1 MRTFRDS
8 SSATRHPALAWTALI
23 VFLAGACW
31 TASSSLFPPE
41 QLKRQL
47 EISRSLEA
55 DDGDAESLIAD
66 FQQAFPK
73 NPVGMVF
80 AAELAARK
88 FDHERSLEL
97 FSQLPDDNG
106 ALQLARELGV
116 ARRLQ
121 VLGRTDEQEAA
132 LRKALQLDE
141 KNREANSRL
150 GHLLHVQGR
159 TWESLPYFMTLIRNG
174 VCRGDELIAVATT
187 ERYFRADDDIE
198 FAVNRAGAVQP
209 AMKIGQARRLLF
221 ENKHQEATEL
231 FRQIVQQV
239 PSLGEA
245 QGRLGRL
252 YVENGTF
259 ADVRNWDQSLWTA
272 NIQHPEIWFARG
284 LQARRHGKI
293 DGAAFCF
300 LQAILLSPNHLP
312 ANTQMTSCLE
322 QLGKSDAA
330 RYFGNRTV
338 LLSELDIQL
347 NILRGNVDE
356 QLMLKVALLQADLHR
371 YWEAAG
377 WIHVLSSISV
387 VPDSVQTQARKWRQ
401 LALQD
406 PSQNYGFQ
414 QEVLALDLGTLRPPL
429 WNDVEA
435 ESLTKTPAGRSAD
448 QSAQVWKDLAHESG
462 LRFRYFEG
470 TKEEN
475 RLQHIFNV
483 VGGGVGALDFDRDD
497 CPDLYFAQACDWRNP
512 EQQSESDRL
521 FRNIRATGFHDVTEV
536 SNVREFSFSHGVS
549 TGDFDCDGFTDVYVC
564 NLGANRLYRNLGDGT
579 FEEVS
584 AATGVDGSNW
594 SISAAFAD
602 FNNDGLSDLFVGNY
616 TLPQETASKICT
628 RSDGKEMA
636 CTPDVLPAASDQVY
650 LNRGDGT
657 FLEITDA
664 SGVFEQSGR
673 ALGLIA
679 WDFFGE
685 GRTSIFVAND
695 TSANFLYHNVR
706 NTTAGELSQPQFQE
720 EGILQGVAYDLD
732 GNAQASMGV
741 AAGDVNHDGLI
752 DMFITNFANESN
764 TLYVQNP
771 DRTFLD
777 QTRQFRLR
785 DSGFSALGFGTQMLD
800 ANFDNW
806 PDIVIT
812 NGHVDQ
818 SESEPNADRMQ
829 PQLLINQN
837 GEEFSEVVFSE
848 EDSFFKR
855 RTLGRGVATLDWNAD
870 GRQDFVVSHLHDDAA
885 LVTSLTPR
893 NMEARSIRLVS
904 RTANRDG
911 QGAQVTI
918 RSQEREWH
926 YLLPGGF
933 GYLCSNMPVIF
944 HYQPAGEGSSEV
956 TVRWPD
962 GQTEHWTAQLS
973 ATNIILQGVDRI
985 FTE

>member
-1 MRTFRDS
+1 MRTLRDS
-8 SSATRHPALAWTALI
+8 SSTTPHPAFAWTAMI

-31 TASSSLFPPE
+31 TVSQSLFPPE
-41 QLKRQL
+41 RLKRQL

-55 DDGDAESLIAD
+55 EDGQAETLITD
-66 FQQAFPK
+66 FQRDFPE
-73 NPVGMVF
+73 NPAGLVF
-80 AAELAARK
+80 AAELAAKK

-97 FSQLPDDNG
+97 FNKLPDDHG
-106 ALQLARELGV
+106 AVQLVRELGI

-121 VLGRTDEQEAA
+121 ILGRIDEQEAA
-132 LRKALQLDE
+132 LRQALQLDDI
-141 KNREANSRL
+141 NREANSRL

-198 FAVNRAGAVQP
+198 FAVNRAGVEQP

-221 ENKHQEATEL
+221 ENKHQEAMAL
-231 FRQIVQQV
+231 LRQIVQQV

-259 ADVRNWDQSLWTA
+259 ADFRTWERSLSTSDM
-272 NIQHPEIWFARG
+272 QHPEIWFAKG
-284 LQARRHGKI
+284 LQARRQGKI

-322 QLGKSDAA
+322 QLGKNNAA

-347 NILRGNVDE
+347 NILRSNVDE
-356 QLMLKVALLQADLHR
+356 QLMLKVAMLQADLHR

-377 WIHVLSSISV
+377 WIHVLSTISA
-387 VPDSVQTQARKWRQ
+387 VPDSIQVKAREWRR

-406 PSQNYGFQ
+406 PSQNYGFH
-414 QEVLALDLGTLRPPL
+414 QEILELDLGTLRPPL
-429 WNDVEA
+429 WDDVVP

-448 QSAQVWKDLAHESG
+448 QPAQSWKDLAHESG
-462 LRFRYFEG
+462 IRFRYFEG

-497 CPDLYFAQACDWRNP
+497 CPDLYFAQACEWRNP
-512 EQQSESDRL
+512 NQQAESDRL
-521 FRNIRATGFHDVTEV
+521 FRNIRATGFSDVTPV
-536 SNVREFSFSHGVS
+536 SNVRELSFSHGVS
-549 TGDFDCDGFTDVYVC
+549 TGDFDCDGFTDLHIS

-579 FEEVS
+579 FEDVS
-584 AATGVDGSNW
+584 AAAGIEGNNW
-594 SISAAFAD
+594 SISATFAD

-616 TLPQETASKICT
+616 TLREETAARICT

-636 CTPDVLPAASDQVY
+636 CTPDVLPPASDQVY

-657 FLEITDA
+657 FIEITKE

-685 GRTSIFVAND
+685 GRTSVFVAND
-695 TSANFLYHNVR
+695 TSANFLYHNVNNAR
-706 NTTAGELSQPQFQE
+706 SEEPARPQFQE

-764 TLYVQNP
+764 TLYVQNE

-777 QTRQFRLR
+777 QTRRFRLR
-785 DSGFSALGFGTQMLD
+785 DSGFSMLGFGTQMLD

-818 SESEPNADRMQ
+818 SESEPDADRMP

-855 RTLGRGVATLDWNAD
+855 RTLGRGLATLDWNAD

-885 LVTSLTPR
+885 LVTSLTAR
-893 NMEARSIRLVS
+893 NVDARSIRLVS
-904 RTANRDG
+904 RTGNRDG
-911 QGAQVTI
+911 QGAQVKI
-918 RSQEREWH
+918 RSPEREWH
-926 YLLPGGF
+926 YLLPGGS

-944 HYQPAGEGSSEV
+944 HYQPSGEGPSEV
-956 TVRWPD
+956 SVRWAD
-962 GQTEHWTAQLS
+962 GQTEHWKAQLNE
-973 ATNIILQGVDRI
+973 TNIIVQGADRI